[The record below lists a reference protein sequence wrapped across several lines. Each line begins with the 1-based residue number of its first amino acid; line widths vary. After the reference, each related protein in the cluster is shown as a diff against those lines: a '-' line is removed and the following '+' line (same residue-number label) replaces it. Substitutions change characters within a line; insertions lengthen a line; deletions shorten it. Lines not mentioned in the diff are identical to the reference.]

1 MAASPGALQT
11 QNDDRKA
18 SEMSFFGRVSVRSA
32 AIRILSMAAI
42 SAGTIPAAMPGHAA
56 ELLVGPGLYPGP
68 YPGAYLGGNPGPYPG
83 FAAPPYAFPP
93 AREAAPGTARALDGV
108 RNGTTRE
115 ERDRHGG
122 PEIDLTGRPLLTGR
136 YREFQ
141 F

>member
-1 MAASPGALQT
+1 
-11 QNDDRKA
+11 
-18 SEMSFFGRVSVRSA
+18 MSFYCGLPIGGAAMRIMSV
-32 AIRILSMAAI
+32 IAI
-42 SAGTIPAAMPGHAA
+42 SAVSVISMPAHAA
-56 ELLVGPGLYPGP
+56 ELFLG
-68 YPGAYLGGNPGPYPG
+68 PGAYPGIYGGIYPG
-83 FAAPPYAFPP
+83 IVAPPYAFPP
-93 AREAAPGTARALDGV
+93 AREAAPGTGRALDGV